1 MPLPAVLRKSRYIS
15 FATFRKSGALVNTPV
30 WSADAGDSLYVF
42 SESKAGKVKRL
53 RNSSKARV
61 ATCTVTGKVTGDW
74 FDAEAFLLEDN
85 QDIDQAHLALKR
97 KYGWQMW
104 LGDFFAR
111 LNGRINKRAFIEIKL
126 VQVN

>member
-1 MPLPAVLRKSRYIS
+1 MSLPDVLRRSPYIS
-15 FATFRKSGALVNTPV
+15 FATFRKSGAMVNTPV
-30 WSADAGDSLYVF
+30 WAANVGDSLYVF

-74 FDAEAFLLEDN
+74 FEAEAFLLDDE
-85 QDIDQAHLALKR
+85 QDINKAQQALKR

-104 LGDFFAR
+104 IGDSFAR
-111 LNGRINKRAFIEIKL
+111 LSGRINKRAFIEIRL
-126 VQVN
+126 V

>member
-1 MPLPAVLRKSRYIS
+1 MSLPDALSKSSYIS
-15 FATFRKSGALVNTPV
+15 FATFRKSGVMVNTPV
-30 WSADAGDSLYVF
+30 WAGPADGSLYVF

-74 FDAEAFLLEDN
+74 FDAEAVLLDDQ
-85 QDIDQAHLALKR
+85 QDIAKAHQALKR
-97 KYGWQMW
+97 KYGWQMG

-126 VQVN
+126 V